1 MKFSVLVQQ
10 SLRLDGGINLSRSN
24 AGVPEHFLDR
34 TQIGPTA
41 EQVGRKRVP
50 KQMRFYV
57 LRDARAA
64 GVFFDDVP
72 QGNPRER
79 AATVAQK

>member
-1 MKFSVLVQQ
+1 MS
-10 SLRLDGGINLSRSN
+10 
-24 AGVPEHFLDR
+24 EHFLDR

-50 KQMRFYV
+50 EQMRFYV

-64 GVFFDDVP
+64 GVFFNDVP

-79 AATVAQK
+79 AATVAQKQLAARARLHEMRTTRAEI